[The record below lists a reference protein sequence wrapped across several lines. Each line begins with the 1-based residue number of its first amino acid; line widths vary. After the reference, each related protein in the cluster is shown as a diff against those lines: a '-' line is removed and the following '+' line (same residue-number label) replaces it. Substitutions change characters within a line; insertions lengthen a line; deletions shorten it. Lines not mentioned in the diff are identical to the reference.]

1 MWPCLYALCG
11 GHETKKRLHFVLY
24 VRQPHIKSQWGDVLF
39 VNQREGEIHGKK
51 KIKTRK
57 KGCQLEAKQYTFILH
72 FLKLYLILF
81 QLYKESNSL

>member
-51 KIKTRK
+51 KKNQDTQERMPVGSKAIYFYITFSKALLNTISALQRK
-57 KGCQLEAKQYTFILH
+57 
-72 FLKLYLILF
+72 
-81 QLYKESNSL
+81 

>member
-39 VNQREGEIHGKK
+39 VNQTEGEIHGKK
-51 KIKTRK
+51 KNQDTQERMPVGSKAIYFYITFSKALLNTISALQRK
-57 KGCQLEAKQYTFILH
+57 
-72 FLKLYLILF
+72 
-81 QLYKESNSL
+81 